1 MPFPDHCMTKKCAS
15 RDKIVIFESIFYVNK
30 AHHSPLSLLSINQRI
45 IARKTEWCNPLYAHQ
60 RAQLPMEWAHC
71 KRKHEVKMTETHELN
86 RPVICL
92 RYAARGVG
100 IRGVAHPVKPANGFR
115 LPNPSAST
123 AQTINWASRVRSD
136 SQLASYPIHFLN
148 RIGRRRKPSGA
159 SYTTKS
165 SWKEPLRLNNY
176 IVGSFSSRPVGQLLH
191 ISL

>member
-1 MPFPDHCMTKKCAS
+1 
-15 RDKIVIFESIFYVNK
+15 
-30 AHHSPLSLLSINQRI
+30 
-45 IARKTEWCNPLYAHQ
+45 
-60 RAQLPMEWAHC
+60 MEWAHC
-71 KRKHEVKMTETHELN
+71 KRKHEVKMTEMHELN

-100 IRGVAHPVKPANGFR
+100 IRGVAHSVKPANGFR
-115 LPNPSAST
+115 LPIPSASA

-165 SWKEPLRLNNY
+165 SWKEPPRLNNY
-176 IVGSFSSRPVGQLLH
+176 IVGSVGWPTPSYKFIVYRGRPWRQVFRYPEHPRFSDGVPDSPAQ
-191 ISL
+191 

>member
-1 MPFPDHCMTKKCAS
+1 MTKKCAS
-15 RDKIVIFESIFYVNK
+15 CDNIVIFLPISYVNK
-30 AHHSPLSLLSINQRI
+30 AHHSPLSLRPINQRI
-45 IARKTEWCNPLYAHQ
+45 IARKTEWCNPFFAHQ
-60 RAQLPMEWAHC
+60 RVQLTTKGAHC
-71 KRKHEVKMTETHELN
+71 KRKHEVKMTETRDLN

-92 RYAARGVG
+92 RYAARG
-100 IRGVAHPVKPANGFR
+100 ATHPVKKPANGFR
-115 LPNPSAST
+115 LPIPSAST

-136 SQLASYPIHFLN
+136 SQLASYRIHFLN

-176 IVGSFSSRPVGQLLH
+176 IIGSVGNRPIGQLRR

>member
-1 MPFPDHCMTKKCAS
+1 MTKKCAS

-115 LPNPSAST
+115 LPIPSAST

-136 SQLASYPIHFLN
+136 SQLASYPINFLN

-176 IVGSFSSRPVGQLLH
+176 IVGSVGSRPVGQLRR